1 MTAVHVNIQISDQVS
16 GFCSALLVSEDG
28 KLANTIC
35 EQQQHLYSELYH
47 NILCSVGLKG
57 LYYCDNTRVSD
68 WHCNEL
74 EDSRHLTLFG
84 KGYMARPW
92 RSQMISKCTQVCD
105 QVSDCCV
112 SEDGNMVQP
121 WICRHSSGMI
131 YSMWAEASSVLQL
144 WIKAPCMHLKTLSL
158 YESKHP
164 GFGMSFGNTVKVWV
178 SRCLG

>member
-1 MTAVHVNIQISDQVS
+1 MCVFSWWTNCMSIKQGWAWPWRSPCKCIQVCDQVSDCCAWVSDQVS

-68 WHCNEL
+68 WHCDEL
-74 EDSRHLTLFG
+74 EDSRHLMLFG

-92 RSQMISKCTQVCD
+92 SQMISKCTQVCD

-131 YSMWAEASSVLQL
+131 YS
-144 WIKAPCMHLKTLSL
+144 
-158 YESKHP
+158 
-164 GFGMSFGNTVKVWV
+164 
-178 SRCLG
+178 R